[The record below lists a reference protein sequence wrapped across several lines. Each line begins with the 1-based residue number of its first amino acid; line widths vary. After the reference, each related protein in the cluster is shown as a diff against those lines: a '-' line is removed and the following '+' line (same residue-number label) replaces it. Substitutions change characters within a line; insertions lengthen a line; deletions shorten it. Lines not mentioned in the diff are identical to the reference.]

1 MGKEE
6 GMNERE
12 TGRETEKRP
21 QPGQTHTDGDT
32 SGYSSLPEGKCVCRG
47 DKIRTGLWKV
57 SNARLTTL
65 DFISTIFCCS
75 NPL

>member
-21 QPGQTHTDGDT
+21 QSGQTHTDGDT
-32 SGYSSLPEGKCVCRG
+32 SGYSRIKNSSVC
-47 DKIRTGLWKV
+47 LKV
-57 SNARLTTL
+57 SVCVGETKLEPDCGR
-65 DFISTIFCCS
+65 SRM
-75 NPL
+75 PG